1 MQIDFNNA
9 LVTGGAGFIGS
20 HLVEALLSVGCK
32 VAVLDN
38 LSTGNLQN
46 LESVLDHI
54 TFYENDIRELEMLE
68 KAAESCDVIFHLAA
82 VVAVQQTISNPVES
96 TIINDIGTINV
107 LEAARAKNVRRVVLA
122 SSCAVYGDD
131 PQLPK
136 KETMTP
142 MPASPYA
149 VHKLSAE
156 HYARVYF
163 DLFGLETVSLRFF
176 NVYGPR
182 QDPSSPYSGVI
193 SIFMAKAVSNQVP
206 VIYGDGSQSRD
217 FVYVKDV
224 VKANLLAAISENS
237 AGKVLNIGTGSHV
250 LINRL
255 WDLIA
260 SLGGHRSVPRYEPA
274 RSGDILH
281 SVAGMEL
288 TQSIL
293 NFKNDFTLEQG
304 LEMTFDWYK
313 GQMTEDRDQRTADG
327 RQRSEDS

>member
-1 MQIDFNNA
+1 MHLDFNNT

-20 HLVEALLSVGCK
+20 HLVEVLLSVGCK
-32 VAVLDN
+32 VTVLDN

-46 LESVLDHI
+46 LEAVMDQI
-54 TFYENDIRELEMLE
+54 TFYKNDIRELDMLA
-68 KAAESCDVIFHLAA
+68 KAAEGCDVIFHLAA
-82 VVAVQQTISNPVES
+82 VVAVQETISNPVES
-96 TIINDIGTINV
+96 AMINDIGTINV

-131 PQLPK
+131 PRLPK

-142 MPASPYA
+142 KPESPYA
-149 VHKLSAE
+149 VQKLSAE
-156 HYARVYF
+156 HYARVYSN
-163 DLFGLETVSLRFF
+163 LFGLETVSLRFF

-193 SIFMAKAVSNQVP
+193 SIFMANAVSNQVP
-206 VIYGDGSQSRD
+206 VIYGDGNQSRD

-224 VKANLLAAISENS
+224 VKANLLAASSDNS
-237 AGKVLNIGTGSHV
+237 TGNVLNIGTGNYV
-250 LINRL
+250 PINRL

-260 SLGGHRSVPRYEPA
+260 SLGGQQSVPRYEPA

-293 NFKNDFTLEQG
+293 NFQIDITLEQG
-304 LEMTFDWYK
+304 LEMTFDWYR
-313 GQMTEDRDQRTADG
+313 GQMTEDR
-327 RQRSEDS
+327 